1 MKKKILIVGGSG
13 FIGTNILKKINKSTY
28 QIYAST
34 FKSKKYLKVKN
45 VKYIKGNLKNINFCR
60 KITKSIDTVI
70 MCAAVS
76 SGAMVM
82 QQNPMFHVDDNILM
96 NLNILKASSENKV
109 KKFVFISSNTVYPVS
124 KKAMNENNVNY
135 SLFDKYFNVG
145 WMKIFS
151 EKICQMYRNKMQ
163 ILIIRP
169 GNIYGPHDKFDPIK
183 SKVVPSLIRKFENKN
198 KIEIWGDGKDIKD
211 FIYVEDFVQIILKLL
226 NQPFNFLTLNVAS
239 GESVS
244 LKKIIN
250 FMMKIYKKNKK
261 DIKYNLNKP
270 TMIPIRKI
278 NVDKIK
284 KLIKYKLNFTLEK
297 GILRTINWYK
307 KNYTKNERYR

>member
-1 MKKKILIVGGSG
+1 MKNKILIVGGSG
-13 FIGTNILKKINKSTY
+13 FIGTNILKKINKNKY
-28 QIYAST
+28 QSFATT
-34 FKSKKYLKVKN
+34 FKNKKFYKVKN
-45 VKYIKGNLKNINFCR
+45 VKYYRGNLKNINFCK
-60 KITKSIDTVI
+60 KITKKIDTVI

-82 QQNPMFHVDDNILM
+82 QQNPMFHVDDNVLM

-109 KKFVFISSNTVYPVS
+109 KKFVFISSNTVYPIS
-124 KKAMNENNVNY
+124 TKAMNENNVNY

-151 EKICQMYRNKMQ
+151 EKICQMYQNKMK

-169 GNIYGPHDKFDPIK
+169 GNIYGPHDKFDPVK
-183 SKVVPSLIRKFENKN
+183 SKVVPSLIRKFEKKN

-226 NQPFNFLTLNVAS
+226 NLPFNFLTLNVAS
-239 GESVS
+239 GKSIS

-261 DIKYNLNKP
+261 DIRYNLNKP
-270 TMIPIRKI
+270 TMLPIRKI
-278 NVDKIK
+278 NVDKVK

-297 GILRTINWYK
+297 GILKTIDWYK
-307 KNYTKNERYR
+307 QNYIKNEKYR

>member
-1 MKKKILIVGGSG
+1 MKFVKKKILIVGGSG

-60 KITKSIDTVI
+60 KITKSIDSVI

-82 QQNPMFHVDDNILM
+82 QQNPMFHVDDNVLM

-109 KKFVFISSNTVYPVS
+109 KKFIFISSNTVYPVS
-124 KKAMNENNVNY
+124 KKTMNEKNVNY

-151 EKICQMYRNKMQ
+151 EKICQMYKNKMN
-163 ILIIRP
+163 ILILRP
-169 GNIYGPHDKFDPIK
+169 GNIYGPHDKFDPVK
-183 SKVVPSLIRKFENKN
+183 SKVIPSLIRKFEN
-198 KIEIWGDGKDIKD
+198 
-211 FIYVEDFVQIILKLL
+211 
-226 NQPFNFLTLNVAS
+226 
-239 GESVS
+239 
-244 LKKIIN
+244 
-250 FMMKIYKKNKK
+250 
-261 DIKYNLNKP
+261 
-270 TMIPIRKI
+270 
-278 NVDKIK
+278 
-284 KLIKYKLNFTLEK
+284 LI
-297 GILRTINWYK
+297 
-307 KNYTKNERYR
+307 

>member
-60 KITKSIDTVI
+60 KITKSIDSVI

-82 QQNPMFHVDDNILM
+82 QQNPMFHVDDNVLM

-109 KKFVFISSNTVYPVS
+109 KKFIFISSNTVYPVS
-124 KKAMNENNVNY
+124 KKTMNEKNVNY

-151 EKICQMYRNKMQ
+151 EKICQMYKNKMN
-163 ILIIRP
+163 ILILRP
-169 GNIYGPHDKFDPIK
+169 GNIYGPHDKFDPVK
-183 SKVVPSLIRKFENKN
+183 SKVIPSLIRKFEKR
-198 KIEIWGDGKDIKD
+198 KIIEVWGDGNDIKD
-211 FIYVEDFVQIILKLL
+211 FIYVEDFVEIVLKLL
-226 NQPFNFLTLNVAS
+226 KKPFNFLILNVAS
-239 GESVS
+239 GKSIS
-244 LKKIIN
+244 LRKIIN
-250 FMMKIYKKNKK
+250 ILSDKYKVEKKNIVYNKSKPSMIPVRKINIQKLKVIINFSLKFSIKKGLIKTIEWYKKNK
-261 DIKYNLNKP
+261 Y
-270 TMIPIRKI
+270 
-278 NVDKIK
+278 
-284 KLIKYKLNFTLEK
+284 
-297 GILRTINWYK
+297 
-307 KNYTKNERYR
+307 

>member
-1 MKKKILIVGGSG
+1 MKFVKKKILIVGGSG

-60 KITKSIDTVI
+60 KITKSIDSVI

-82 QQNPMFHVDDNILM
+82 QQNPMFHVDDNVLM

-109 KKFVFISSNTVYPVS
+109 KKFIFISSNTVYPVS
-124 KKAMNENNVNY
+124 KKTMNEKNVNY

-151 EKICQMYRNKMQ
+151 EKICQMYKNKMN
-163 ILIIRP
+163 ILILRP
-169 GNIYGPHDKFDPIK
+169 GNIYGPHDKFDPVK
-183 SKVVPSLIRKFENKN
+183 SKVIPSLIRKFEKR
-198 KIEIWGDGKDIKD
+198 KIIEVWGDGNDIKD
-211 FIYVEDFVQIILKLL
+211 FIYVEDFVEIVLKLL
-226 NQPFNFLTLNVAS
+226 KKPFNFLILNVAS
-239 GESVS
+239 GKSIS
-244 LKKIIN
+244 LRKIIN
-250 FMMKIYKKNKK
+250 ILSDKYKVEKKNIVYNKSKPSMIPVRKINIQKLKVIINFSLKFSIKKGLIKTIEWYKKNK
-261 DIKYNLNKP
+261 Y
-270 TMIPIRKI
+270 
-278 NVDKIK
+278 
-284 KLIKYKLNFTLEK
+284 
-297 GILRTINWYK
+297 
-307 KNYTKNERYR
+307 

>member
-13 FIGTNILKKINKSTY
+13 FIGTNILKKINKN
-28 QIYAST
+28 QNQLFAST
-34 FKSKKYLKVKN
+34 FKNKKYYKVTG
-45 VKYIKGNLKNINFCR
+45 VKYYSGNLKNINFCR
-60 KITKSIDTVI
+60 KITKSIDIVV

-109 KKFVFISSNTVYPVS
+109 KKFVFISSNTVYPIS
-124 KKAMNENNVNY
+124 TKAMNENNVNY
-135 SLFDKYFNVG
+135 SLFNKYFNVG

-151 EKICQMYRNKMQ
+151 EKICKMYQNKMK

-169 GNIYGPHDKFDPIK
+169 GNIYGPHDKFDPVK
-183 SKVVPSLIRKFENKN
+183 SKVIPSLIRKFENKN

-211 FIYVEDFVQIILKLL
+211 FIFVEDFVQIILKLL
-226 NQPFNFLTLNVAS
+226 NLPFNFLTLNVAS
-239 GESVS
+239 GKSIS

-278 NVDKIK
+278 NVDKVK
-284 KLIKYKLNFTLEK
+284 KLIKYELNFTLDK
-297 GILRTINWYK
+297 GILKTINWYK
-307 KNYTKNERYR
+307 QNYKK